1 MTPRAY
7 SYEVIK
13 TLAKERRQSI
23 KSLIVLAPQNDPFYC
38 GQPAQ
43 QAAAEWFAALW
54 RRFGYRT
61 GVHLRRVHYQL
72 VSQHAATLPDGS
84 TYANTEECWK
94 ALGAAGCA
102 ARYLGL
108 VDPEAFEDHRN
119 PDPHVFVSGRPW
131 EEEPSFTIGEP
142 DWTLPSVDI
151 DLSVDLDL
159 PRPSVSGYAYDLR
172 HQPYQLELWVEKST
186 MDDVLLPLGREL
198 GINVVTSLGFQSI
211 TSVITLLR
219 RIAGGDRPAR
229 IFYISDFDPAG
240 DGMPF
245 QVARQIEF
253 WLHDYAPEAD
263 IALQPLALT
272 RSQVQEFQ
280 LPRIPVKDTDRRKAH
295 FEDRYGEGAVELDAL
310 EALHPGELAAIVRRA
325 VAPYRDT
332 SLANRLERAGR
343 AAQTAATAAWDDA
356 VAPYTDELTAIEE
369 EVRDL
374 VASYESRLWT
384 VGEELRGELAPYRGR
399 LEELRQAIS
408 AATADLEVELPAR
421 PEPRTARADEE
432 GWLYRSSRDYL
443 EQIAVYKARRN
454 GHRQEEENDA

>member
-1 MTPRAY
+1 MPPRAY
-7 SYEVIK
+7 DYEQIK
-13 TLAKERRQSI
+13 TLAKDRRQRI
-23 KSLIVLAPQNDPFYC
+23 TDLIVLAPQNDPFYC

-43 QAAAEWFAALW
+43 RSAAEWFAELW
-54 RRFGYRT
+54 QRFGYRT

-131 EEEPSFTIGEP
+131 STEPSWDVAEVE
-142 DWTLPSVDI
+142 WALPSVDI
-151 DLSVDLDL
+151 DLSVDLSL
-159 PRPSVSGYAYDLR
+159 PRPSVSGYDYDMR

-198 GINVVTSLGFQSI
+198 GINVVTSLGYQSI

-219 RIAGGDRPAR
+219 RVAGGGRPAR
-229 IFYISDFDPAG
+229 VFYISDFDPAG

-253 WLHDYAPEAD
+253 WLHNYAPEAD

-332 SLANRLERAGR
+332 SLANRLDRAESRAR
-343 AAQTAATAAWDDA
+343 AAAESAWDDA
-356 VAPYTDELTAIEE
+356 VAPYADELTAIEE
-369 EVRDL
+369 EVRSL
-374 VASYESRLWT
+374 VESYESRLWT
-384 VGEELRGELAPYRGR
+384 VGEELRSELAPYRSR

-408 AATADLEVELPAR
+408 DEIADLEVELPDR
-421 PEPRTARADEE
+421 PEPRATAADEE

-443 EQIAVYKARRN
+443 AQIAVYKARRN
-454 GHRQEEENDA
+454 GRHEEEDDA